1 MAQLN
6 RPPDGLAGGSIDPG
20 VNGTAAEAGGTD
32 FRHELATLVPELRA
46 YARFL
51 LRDRTA
57 ADDLVQDTIVRALAS
72 MHQFIP
78 GSSLRGWLF
87 TIQRN
92 LHHEQARRRR
102 TEQRVLAQGG
112 MQEHSHAAPQHGMA
126 ALSELQR
133 HMWSLPEAL
142 REALVLVGAQG
153 LSYEEASSICGVPE
167 GTVKARVSRA
177 RRALAVSI
185 SGSPDASVT

>member
-1 MAQLN
+1 MQLN
-6 RPPDGLAGGSIDPG
+6 RPRTDGVAAAAAFRRDLA
-20 VNGTAAEAGGTD
+20 A
-32 FRHELATLVPELRA
+32 LVPDLRA
-46 YARFL
+46 YGRFL

-57 ADDLVQDTIVRALAS
+57 ADDLVQDTVVRALAC
-72 MHQFIP
+72 MEQFIP

-102 TEQRVLAQGG
+102 TEQRVLA
-112 MQEHSHAAPQHGMA
+112 ENVPRDEARAPAQHGIA

-133 HMWSLPEAL
+133 HMWNLPEGL

-153 LSYEEASSICGVPE
+153 LSYEEASAICGVAE
-167 GTVKARVSRA
+167 GTMKARVFRA
-177 RRALAVSI
+177 RKLLA
-185 SGSPDASVT
+185 ASMDHGTLEHGRPVTQS